1 MQPFVQSVFIVVIS
15 VIGTLLTVGLS
26 GILAILAMD
35 RQVPAPH
42 EPGTQRRGNVE
53 AGTKSVDAG
62 AAPHI
67 ALGASA

>member
-15 VIGTLLTVGLS
+15 VIGTLLTIGLA

-42 EPGTQRRGNVE
+42 EPGTQWRRNVDQ
-53 AGTKSVDAG
+53 GTHSVDAG
-62 AAPHI
+62 SASHV